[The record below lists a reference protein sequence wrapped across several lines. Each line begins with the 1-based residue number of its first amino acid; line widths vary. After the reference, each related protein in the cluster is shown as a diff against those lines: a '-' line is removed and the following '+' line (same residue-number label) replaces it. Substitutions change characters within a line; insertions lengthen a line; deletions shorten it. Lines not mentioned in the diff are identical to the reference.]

1 MALFKISRG
10 LNGNLPIDK
19 KDGYCYYTTDNSLFH
34 IDYEDDNH
42 ELQRKSLNA
51 AGAQKIL
58 VPKYELNDEGS
69 YEIVGFDET
78 GAAVLALEMDESTDK
93 IPTNALVSGKIT
105 EVADTKMDKEN
116 PTGSGYLSMNQSEGE
131 IPSEFGVALGYQ
143 TIASGLE
150 GATAIGYQTQAL
162 GDSSIAIG
170 NSTIAEGKAALA
182 EGKGSHALGDY
193 SHAGGLNTHADG
205 LASYA
210 SGESAWAKSDYSF
223 AHGYYVEANGLA
235 QTVFGKFN
243 IADTE
248 ESISHALIIGGGS
261 GIEGAEDQYKN
272 IFTVDWRGNAEFTGT
287 VKALSPIDENDLAT
301 KAYVDAAASNSVDV
315 GMSHMSLSATEDGQ
329 TEFDFSY
336 YTGTTID
343 NNTLIY
349 FNGLLLIKGVH
360 YTLNAA
366 TPAIVTLLD
375 WSAKAGDYCH
385 IVKFRVGEG
394 GGVQLGGEATVTSAS
409 MLEGIKAYDN
419 EGNLVEGTLNLDA
432 EYENQVEVIDDIDA
446 LTQLEE
452 ILN

>member
-58 VPKYELNDEGS
+58 VPVYGLDTEGNPTIIG
-69 YEIVGFDET
+69 YRED
-78 GAAVLALEMDESTDK
+78 GAAVLALELDNSAKK
-93 IPTNALVSGKIT
+93 IPTNALVSTAISDLTT
-105 EVADTKMDKEN
+105 ELDTMNELKMDKEN
-116 PTGSGYLSMNQSEGE
+116 PVGTGSFSLNRAE
-131 IPSEFGVALGYQ
+131 
-143 TIASGLE
+143 
-150 GATAIGYQTQAL
+150 
-162 GDSSIAIG
+162 
-170 NSTIAEGKAALA
+170 NSTIGENSVAVGFNTTSSGNYSFAEGSSTVASG
-182 EGKGSHALGDY
+182 EN
-193 SHAGGLNTHADG
+193 SHAGGEQS
-205 LASYA
+205 LALDNA
-210 SGESAWAKSDYSF
+210 SF
-223 AHGYYVEANGLA
+223 AHGCFITASGEA
-235 QTVFGKFN
+235 QVVFGKYN
-243 IADTE
+243 LEDN
-248 ESISHALIIGGGS
+248 SKALIIGGGS

-272 IFTVDWRGNAEFTGT
+272 IFTVDQLGNAEFTGT

-343 NNTLIY
+343 NNTLVY

-360 YTLNAA
+360 YTLNQTA
-366 TPAIVTLLD
+366 PAIVTLLD

-394 GGVQLGGEATVTSAS
+394 GGVQLGGEATVTAAS

-419 EGNLVEGTLNLDA
+419 EGNLVEGTLNLDT

-452 ILN
+452 TLS